1 MKCVRDNDT
10 SVIRGPVIYDIPLSE
25 IDVIPAEVH
34 GFDQPMKKPACPI
47 LKVQQVP
54 DGKPHQNRQH
64 DRCHAD
70 RLDNGIDAD
79 SDRTHAEQRR
89 QMLFQAVRQNVPQC
103 GTDHAAGQHRDTVDN
118 YSDWHR
124 ISFFLFPLLL
134 CFLFYRRKASLASK
148 RKPHSRSCAV

>member
-1 MKCVRDNDT
+1 
-10 SVIRGPVIYDIPLSE
+10 
-25 IDVIPAEVH
+25 
-34 GFDQPMKKPACPI
+34 MKKPACPI

-70 RLDNGIDAD
+70 RLDDGIDTD

-89 QMLFQAVRQNVPQC
+89 QVLFQAVRQDVSQC

-134 CFLFYRRKASLASK
+134 YFPFYRRKASLASK
-148 RKPHSRSCAV
+148 KTAQPKLCGFCCIFAYFSTFSQKRMSIAATSARVA

>member
-1 MKCVRDNDT
+1 M
-10 SVIRGPVIYDIPLSE
+10 
-25 IDVIPAEVH
+25 
-34 GFDQPMKKPACPI
+34 
-47 LKVQQVP
+47 P

-70 RLDNGIDAD
+70 RLDDGIDTD

-89 QMLFQAVRQNVPQC
+89 QVLFQAVRQDVSQC

-134 CFLFYRRKASLASK
+134 CFPFYRRKASLASK
-148 RKPHSRSCAV
+148 KTAQPKLCGFYCIFAYFSTFSQKRMSIAATSARVA